1 MRNIGR
7 NTEHA
12 STASRRDAILVKKNY
27 TLYRETEIIS
37 DNTKTGPNGE
47 DAGEMVINV
56 GPQHPATHGVLHLVI
71 TLQGETIKKM
81 EPHLG
86 YIHRSIEKMCE
97 SLSYRQFIY
106 VTSRMDYLSAHINN
120 HACAMCV
127 EKGLQI
133 EIPPRAQVIR
143 VLMGELTRVA
153 SHELWWGALAMDVG
167 AFTPFFYAFRERETI
182 NDIMEETCGARL
194 TMNYMVPGGVMYD
207 LHPNF
212 QQRVKDFIKLFK
224 SKIDEYD
231 DLVTG
236 NIIFQ
241 NRTKGIGVISKEDAI
256 SFGCTGPVGRG
267 SGVHCD
273 IRKLY
278 PYEVYDK
285 VQFEEIIET
294 AGDSFARYL
303 VRIKEMRQSIHIIEQ
318 LIDNIPEG
326 DFQAK
331 TKAVLKLPKGEFYS
345 RVETARGELGVYIVS
360 EGGTT
365 PYRIKF
371 RSPGFSNLSAL
382 EHMVRG
388 SKIGDL
394 MATMGTLD
402 LVIPD
407 IDR

>member
-1 MRNIGR
+1 M
-7 NTEHA
+7 
-12 STASRRDAILVKKNY
+12 
-27 TLYRETEIIS
+27 YRETQILN
-37 DNTKTGPNGE
+37 DATKVSPENGDLE
-47 DAGEMVINV
+47 GAYLVINV
-56 GPQHPATHGVLHLVI
+56 GPQHPATHGVLHLVL
-71 TLQGETIKKM
+71 TLDGETIVKV

-97 SLSYRQFIY
+97 SLTYRQFIY
-106 VTSRMDYLSAHINN
+106 TTSRMDYLSAHINN
-120 HACAMCV
+120 HACAMTV

-133 EIPPRAQVIR
+133 EVPPRAQVIR
-143 VLMGELTRVA
+143 VLMDELTRIA
-153 SHELWWGALAMDVG
+153 SHELWWGAMAMDLG
-167 AFTPFFYAFRERETI
+167 AFTPFFHAFRERESI

-194 TMNYMVPGGVMYD
+194 TMNYMVPGGVMFD

-212 QQRVKDFIKLFK
+212 QKRVKDFLALYK
-224 SKIDEYD
+224 SKIHEYD
-231 DLVTG
+231 EMVTG

-241 NRTKGIGVISKEDAI
+241 NRMKGVGYLSPEDAI
-256 SFGCTGPVGRG
+256 SYGCTGPTARG
-267 SGVHCD
+267 SGVKCD

-285 VQFEEIIET
+285 LRFDEVLET
-294 AGDSFARYL
+294 AGDSFARYI
-303 VRIKEMRQSIHIIEQ
+303 VRLKEMNQSISIVEQ
-318 LIDNIPEG
+318 LVDNIPDG

-331 TKAVLKLPKGEFYS
+331 TKAVLKLPKGEFYT
-345 RVETARGELGVYIVS
+345 RVETARGELGVYVVS
-360 EGGTT
+360 EGGMT

-382 EHMVRG
+382 EHMAVG

-394 MATMGTLD
+394 MAIMGTLD

>member
-1 MRNIGR
+1 MYTETQIIKDTT
-7 NTEHA
+7 NTATDGLE
-12 STASRRDAILVKKNY
+12 
-27 TLYRETEIIS
+27 
-37 DNTKTGPNGE
+37 
-47 DAGEMVINV
+47 GEMVINV

-71 TLQGETIKKM
+71 TLEGETIKKV

-106 VTSRMDYLSAHINN
+106 VTSRMDYLSAHMNN
-120 HACAMCV
+120 HTCAMTV
-127 EKGLQI
+127 EKAMQI
-133 EIPPRAQVIR
+133 EVPRRAQYIR
-143 VLMGELTRVA
+143 VLMNELTRIA
-153 SHELWWGALAMDVG
+153 SHELWWGALAMDLG

-182 NDIMEETCGARL
+182 NEIMEETCGARL
-194 TMNYMVPGGVMYD
+194 TMNYMVPGGVMFD
-207 LHPNF
+207 IHPDF
-212 QQRVKDFIKLFK
+212 QRKVKSFIQLFK

-231 DLVTG
+231 ELVTG

-241 NRTKGIGVISKEDAI
+241 NRTKGVGVLSKEDAI
-256 SFGCTGPVGRG
+256 SFGCTGPVARG
-267 SGVHCD
+267 SGVTCD

-278 PYEVYDK
+278 PYEVYNE
-285 VQFEEIIET
+285 VQFDEALET
-294 AGDSFARYL
+294 TGDCFARYQ
-303 VRIKEMRQSIHIIEQ
+303 VRIREMKESVRIIEQ
-318 LIDNIPEG
+318 LIDGIPEG

-331 TKAVLKLPKGEFYS
+331 TKAVLKLPKGEFYQ
-345 RVETARGELGVYIVS
+345 RAETARGEFGVFIVS

-382 EHMVRG
+382 EHMTKG
-388 SKIGDL
+388 GKIGDL

>member
-1 MRNIGR
+1 MFEEIGTT
-7 NTEHA
+7 TEG
-12 STASRRDAILVKKNY
+12 DL
-27 TLYRETEIIS
+27 
-37 DNTKTGPNGE
+37 
-47 DAGEMVINV
+47 VINV
-56 GPQHPATHGVLHLVI
+56 GPQHPSTHGVLHLII
-71 TLQGETIKKM
+71 TLNGETIKKV

-97 SLSYRQFIY
+97 SLTFRQFIY

-120 HACAMCV
+120 HGCALCV

-133 EIPPRAQVIR
+133 EVPPRAKVIR
-143 VLMGELTRVA
+143 VLMDELTRLA
-153 SHELWWGALAMDVG
+153 SHQLWWGAMAMDLG
-167 AFTPFFYAFRERETI
+167 AITPFFHAFREREAI
-182 NDIMEETCGARL
+182 NEIMEETCGARL
-194 TMNYMVPGGVMYD
+194 TMNYMVPGGVMFD

-212 QQRVKDFIKLFK
+212 QQKVQDFIRLFK

-231 DLVTG
+231 ELVTG

-241 NRTKGIGVISKEDAI
+241 SRMKGIGAISPADAI
-256 SFGCTGPVGRG
+256 SYGCTGPTARA
-267 SGVHCD
+267 SGVSCD

-278 PYEVYDK
+278 PYEVYEQ
-285 VQFEEIIET
+285 VNFNEVLQT
-294 AGDSFARYL
+294 TGDCFARYL
-303 VRIKEMRQSIHIIEQ
+303 VRVQEMRQSLSIVEQ

-326 DFQAK
+326 EFQAK
-331 TKAVLKLPKGEFYS
+331 TKAVLKLPKGEFFS
-345 RVETARGELGVYIVS
+345 RIETARGEFGVYIVS

-382 EHMVRG
+382 DHMARG
-388 SKIGDL
+388 HKIGDL
-394 MATMGTLD
+394 LAFLGSLD

>member
-1 MRNIGR
+1 MF
-7 NTEHA
+7 
-12 STASRRDAILVKKNY
+12 
-27 TLYRETEIIS
+27 RETIILNDS
-37 DNTKTGPNGE
+37 SPIPPAE
-47 DAGEMVINV
+47 DEGAGDLVINV

-71 TLQGETIKKM
+71 TLNGETIKKV

-86 YIHRSIEKMCE
+86 FIHRSIEKMCE
-97 SLSYRQFIY
+97 SLTYRQFIY

-120 HACAMCV
+120 HACALCV
-127 EKGLQI
+127 EKGLQQ

-143 VLMGELTRVA
+143 VLMDELTRIA
-153 SHELWWGALAMDVG
+153 SHELWWGAMAMDLG
-167 AFTPFFYAFRERETI
+167 AFTPFFHAFRERETI

-194 TMNYMVPGGVMYD
+194 TMNYIVPGGVMYD
-207 LHPNF
+207 LHPDF
-212 QQRVKDFIKLFK
+212 QKRVKEFMKLYK
-224 SKIDEYD
+224 RKIHEYD
-231 DLVTG
+231 ELVTG

-241 NRTKGIGVISKEDAI
+241 NRMKGVGMLSAEDAI
-256 SFGCTGPVGRG
+256 SYGCSGPVSRG
-267 SGVHCD
+267 SGVSSD

-278 PYEVYDK
+278 PYEVYDQL
-285 VQFEEIIET
+285 QFDEILET
-294 AGDSFARYL
+294 GCDSFARYMI
-303 VRIKEMRQSIHIIEQ
+303 RIREMNESIKIIEQ

-345 RVETARGELGVYIVS
+345 RVETARGELGVFIVS

-371 RSPGFSNLSAL
+371 RSPGFSNLSVLDRIA
-382 EHMVRG
+382 RG
-388 SKIGDL
+388 SKLGDL
-394 MATMGTLD
+394 VAMMGTLD

>member
-1 MRNIGR
+1 
-7 NTEHA
+7 
-12 STASRRDAILVKKNY
+12 
-27 TLYRETEIIS
+27 
-37 DNTKTGPNGE
+37 
-47 DAGEMVINV
+47 MVINV

-71 TLQGETIKKM
+71 TLNGETIQKI

-86 YIHRSIEKMCE
+86 YIHRSIEKMSE

-106 VTSRMDYLSAHINN
+106 VTSRMDYLSSHINN
-120 HACAMCV
+120 HACAMTV
-127 EKGLQI
+127 EKGLQL
-133 EIPPRAQVIR
+133 EVPPRAQVIR
-143 VLMGELTRVA
+143 VLMDELTRVA
-153 SHELWWGALAMDVG
+153 SHELWWGAMAMDLG
-167 AFTPFFYAFRERETI
+167 AFTPFFYAFREREAI
-182 NDIMEETCGARL
+182 SDIMEETCGARL
-194 TMNYMVPGGVMYD
+194 TMNYMVPGGVMAD

-212 QQRVKDFIKLFK
+212 QRRVKDFIKLFK
-224 SKIDEYD
+224 AKIHEYD
-231 DLVTG
+231 ELVTG

-241 NRTKGIGVISKEDAI
+241 NRMKGVGVLSAEDAV
-256 SFGCTGPVGRG
+256 SFGCTGPVARA
-267 SGVHCD
+267 SGVKSD

-278 PYEVYDK
+278 PYEIYDK
-285 VQFEEIIET
+285 LEFDEVTET
-294 AGDSFARYL
+294 AGDSFARYM
-303 VRIKEMRQSIHIIEQ
+303 VRMGEMHQSIRIIEQ

-331 TKAVLKLPKGEFYS
+331 TKAVLKLPKGEFYT

-365 PYRIKF
+365 PYRIKY

-382 EHMVRG
+382 DHMARG
-388 SKIGDL
+388 SKLGDL

>member
-1 MRNIGR
+1 
-7 NTEHA
+7 
-12 STASRRDAILVKKNY
+12 
-27 TLYRETEIIS
+27 
-37 DNTKTGPNGE
+37 
-47 DAGEMVINV
+47 MVINI

-71 TLQGETIKKM
+71 TLNGETIKKV

-106 VTSRMDYLSAHINN
+106 ATSRMDYLSSHINN
-120 HACAMCV
+120 HGCALCV

-133 EIPPRAQVIR
+133 EIPARAQVIR
-143 VLMGELTRVA
+143 VLMDELTRIA
-153 SHELWWGALAMDVG
+153 SHTLWWGAMAMDVG
-167 AFTPFFYAFRERETI
+167 ALTPFFLAFREREMI

-194 TMNYMVPGGVMYD
+194 TMNYMVPGGVMFD
-207 LHPNF
+207 LHPDF
-212 QQRVKDFIKLFK
+212 QKKVKEFIVHFK
-224 SKIDEYD
+224 NKIDEYD
-231 DLVTG
+231 ELVTD
-236 NIIFQ
+236 NVIFR
-241 NRTKGIGVISKEDAI
+241 NRTEKVGVISKEDAI
-256 SFGCTGPVGRG
+256 SYGMSGPAARA
-267 SGVHCD
+267 SGVQCD

-278 PYEVYDK
+278 PYEIYNQL
-285 VQFEEIIET
+285 QFEEIIET
-294 AGDSFARYL
+294 GCDSFARYL
-303 VRIKEMRQSIHIIEQ
+303 VRMKEMKQSLSIVEQ

-345 RVETARGELGVYIVS
+345 RVETARGEFGVYIVS

-382 EHMVRG
+382 DHIARE

-394 MATMGTLD
+394 VAIMGTLD
-402 LVIPD
+402 FVIPD

>member
-1 MRNIGR
+1 M
-7 NTEHA
+7 
-12 STASRRDAILVKKNY
+12 
-27 TLYRETEIIS
+27 YRQTEIIS
-37 DNTKTGPNGE
+37 HHNTHSGPESGPAE
-47 DAGEMVINV
+47 AGELVINV
-56 GPQHPATHGVLHLVI
+56 GPQHPSTHGVLHLVI
-71 TLQGETIKKM
+71 TLNGETIKNV

-97 SLSYRQFIY
+97 SLTYRQFIY
-106 VTSRMDYLSAHINN
+106 VTSRMDYLSSHINN
-120 HACAMCV
+120 HACALCV

-133 EIPPRAQVIR
+133 EVPTRARVIR
-143 VLMGELTRVA
+143 VLMDELTRLA
-153 SHELWWGALAMDVG
+153 SHELWWGAMAMDVG
-167 AFTPFFYAFRERETI
+167 ALTPFFHAFREREAI

-194 TMNYMVPGGVMYD
+194 TMNYMVPGGVMAD
-207 LHPNF
+207 LHPHF
-212 QQRVKDFIKLFK
+212 QTRVKAFIALFK

-231 DLVTG
+231 ELVTG
-236 NIIFQ
+236 NVIFQ
-241 NRTKGIGVISKEDAI
+241 QRMKNVGYISREDAI
-256 SFGCTGPVGRG
+256 SYGCTGPTARG
-267 SGVHCD
+267 SGVACD

-278 PYEVYDK
+278 PYEVYSQL
-285 VQFEEIIET
+285 QFQEIIEN
-294 AGDSFARYL
+294 AGDCFARYL
-303 VRIKEMRQSIHIIEQ
+303 VRMGEMRQSVSIIEQ

-345 RVETARGELGVYIVS
+345 RVETARGEFGVYIIS

-382 EHMVRG
+382 NHMAKG
-388 SKIGDL
+388 HKIGDL
-394 MATMGTLD
+394 VAIMGSLD